1 MKYWHETAVKFS
13 RFSTYPKLLMDCGWE
28 ATAQSFR
35 LTQQQHPGRFTKSE
49 ISCGHESGRPPA
61 SESDDLWI
69 VSAAPTQLH
78 LTGLEHVAVIFSLH
92 RAPVRELAGGPGG
105 GVGGG
110 AGGREGLVKSKTNH
124 TAASLC
130 GRMCRRSLF
139 TRWGGKLA
147 DSIFNCNVAEKCNC
161 RKSIRAKSKK

>member
-13 RFSTYPKLLMDCGWE
+13 RFSTYPKLLMDCGSE

-49 ISCGHESGRPPA
+49 ISCGRESGRPPA

-92 RAPVRELAGGPGG
+92 RAPVRELAGGSGRVWGEELGG
-105 GVGGG
+105 ERGSSNPKPTTRRRHSVVACAAAHCLHDGEENSLT
-110 AGGREGLVKSKTNH
+110 AFLTVMWLKSA
-124 TAASLC
+124 TAVSQ
-130 GRMCRRSLF
+130 
-139 TRWGGKLA
+139 
-147 DSIFNCNVAEKCNC
+147 
-161 RKSIRAKSKK
+161 